1 MAIPDLGVQR
11 NQAIRIDLQGTAD
24 EGVCR
29 LLRELVPPFR
39 DLCRM
44 DLELLAQFGHRLDV
58 AQDGQCGTCLERPG
72 VRAPGALCECH
83 RHEELLLVRPFS
95 DRHQP
100 EVSNH
105 RADQTCGATSHTYT
119 FILGLK

>member
-1 MAIPDLGVQR
+1 MR
-11 NQAIRIDLQGTAD
+11 TARSMTSG
-24 EGVCR
+24 EY
-29 LLRELVPPFR
+29 F
-39 DLCRM
+39 
-44 DLELLAQFGHRLDV
+44 
-58 AQDGQCGTCLERPG
+58 
-72 VRAPGALCECH
+72 ALCECH

-95 DRHQP
+95 DRHQL